1 MQRTGMTSNMT
12 LNMITGMIKRLRYLS
27 MELKKTAKLLPA
39 MLAQIILL
47 ISVLAMVVFGSVKS
61 MGWEALSIHAE
72 IAVVVGED
80 STLMTGM
87 LLRYVENMESVSQF
101 CDFRQTTE
109 QEGFALLEKG
119 EVTALVL
126 LPEGLL
132 EGIMN
137 GTNPVVEIY
146 FPKQVG
152 LEALFFREMTE
163 AGEGLLRVA
172 QAQIYGAG
180 DMARAFG
187 LTEQLSQIEV
197 EIDSYN
203 LAFAL
208 DRLALY
214 DSAKV
219 SAFGSVNAVQFYLA
233 SGSIMFLLLAGM
245 AMYPVVRRE
254 PPALCRQLERAGMGE
269 IWQSFCQ
276 WLCGLLCISL
286 FAGVLWAA
294 VRLFVRFGP
303 QETVEHLVTDR
314 GYPLYMEAGLA
325 AVILMTVTT
334 LVYLIHSLA
343 GSRTGGILLVFLL
356 SVVTVYLSGGLV
368 PAMFLPQPMRT
379 LGAWLPSAWL
389 IRAMCGLWAGRDA
402 VVTGECVVVLCG
414 YTVLCG
420 GLVCALRQGRARRRT
435 G

>member
-1 MQRTGMTSNMT
+1 MTSNMT

-61 MGWEALSIHAE
+61 MGWEALSVHAE

-119 EVTALVL
+119 EVTALVV

-146 FPKQVG
+146 FPKQAG

-286 FAGVLWAA
+286 FAGVLWTA

-303 QETVEHLVTDR
+303 QETVEML
-314 GYPLYMEAGLA
+314 
-325 AVILMTVTT
+325 
-334 LVYLIHSLA
+334 
-343 GSRTGGILLVFLL
+343 
-356 SVVTVYLSGGLV
+356 
-368 PAMFLPQPMRT
+368 
-379 LGAWLPSAWL
+379 
-389 IRAMCGLWAGRDA
+389 
-402 VVTGECVVVLCG
+402 
-414 YTVLCG
+414 
-420 GLVCALRQGRARRRT
+420 
-435 G
+435 

>member
-1 MQRTGMTSNMT
+1 MTSNMT

-61 MGWEALSIHAE
+61 MGWEALSVHAE

-146 FPKQVG
+146 FPKQAG

-219 SAFGSVNAVQFYLA
+219 SAFIISNAK
-233 SGSIMFLLLAGM
+233 
-245 AMYPVVRRE
+245 
-254 PPALCRQLERAGMGE
+254 C
-269 IWQSFCQ
+269 
-276 WLCGLLCISL
+276 
-286 FAGVLWAA
+286 
-294 VRLFVRFGP
+294 
-303 QETVEHLVTDR
+303 
-314 GYPLYMEAGLA
+314 
-325 AVILMTVTT
+325 
-334 LVYLIHSLA
+334 
-343 GSRTGGILLVFLL
+343 
-356 SVVTVYLSGGLV
+356 
-368 PAMFLPQPMRT
+368 
-379 LGAWLPSAWL
+379 
-389 IRAMCGLWAGRDA
+389 
-402 VVTGECVVVLCG
+402 
-414 YTVLCG
+414 
-420 GLVCALRQGRARRRT
+420 
-435 G
+435 

>member
-1 MQRTGMTSNMT
+1 M
-12 LNMITGMIKRLRYLS
+12 
-27 MELKKTAKLLPA
+27 
-39 MLAQIILL
+39 
-47 ISVLAMVVFGSVKS
+47 
-61 MGWEALSIHAE
+61 
-72 IAVVVGED
+72 
-80 STLMTGM
+80 
-87 LLRYVENMESVSQF
+87 
-101 CDFRQTTE
+101 
-109 QEGFALLEKG
+109 
-119 EVTALVL
+119 
-126 LPEGLL
+126 
-132 EGIMN
+132 
-137 GTNPVVEIY
+137 VEIY
-146 FPKQVG
+146 FPKQAG

-233 SGSIMFLLLAGM
+233 SGSILFLLLAGM

-276 WLCGLLCISL
+276 WICGLLCISL
-286 FAGVLWAA
+286 FAGILWAA

-303 QETVEHLVTDR
+303 QETVERLVTDN
-314 GYPLYMEAGLA
+314 GYPFYMGAGLT
-325 AVILMTVTT
+325 AVILMTVTP

-356 SVVTVYLSGGLV
+356 SVVMVYLSGGLV
-368 PAMFLPQPMRT
+368 PPMFLPQPMRT
-379 LGAWLPSAWL
+379 LGAWLPTAWL
-389 IRAMCGLWAGRDA
+389 IRAACGLWAGRDA
-402 VVTGECVVVLCG
+402 AVTGECVVVLCG
-414 YTVLCG
+414 YTALCG
-420 GLVCALRQGRARRRT
+420 GLVCALRQGRVRRRT

>member
-1 MQRTGMTSNMT
+1 MASNI
-12 LNMITGMIKRLRYLS
+12 ITDMKKKLRYLS
-27 MELKKTAKLLPA
+27 MELKKTAKLLPG

-61 MGWEALSIHAE
+61 MGWEALSVHAE
-72 IAVVVGED
+72 IAVVVGGD
-80 STLMTGM
+80 RTMMTGM
-87 LLRYVENMESVSQF
+87 MLRYVESMESVSQF
-101 CDFRQTTE
+101 CRFRQTTE
-109 QEGFALLEKG
+109 QEGLALLEKG

-137 GTNPVVEIY
+137 GTNPVVEIC
-146 FPKQVG
+146 FPKQAG

-187 LTEQLSQIEV
+187 LTDRLSRMEV

-214 DSAKV
+214 DSVKV

-233 SGSIMFLLLAGM
+233 SGSILFLLLAGM

-254 PPALCRQLERAGMGE
+254 PQAFCRQLERAGTGE
-269 IWQSFCQ
+269 IWQGFCQ

-303 QETVEHLVTDR
+303 QETVERLVTGS
-314 GYPLYMEAGLA
+314 GYPFYMKAGLT

-343 GSRTGGILLVFLL
+343 GSRTGGILLVFLF
-356 SVVTVYLSGGLV
+356 SVVMAYLSGGLV
-368 PAMFLPQPMRT
+368 PAMFLPQALRT
-379 LGAWLPSAWL
+379 AGAWLPTAWL
-389 IRAMCGLWAGRDA
+389 VRAACGLLAGRDGA
-402 VVTGECVVVLCG
+402 VAGECVAVLCG
-414 YTVLCG
+414 YTALCG
-420 GLVCALRQGRARRRT
+420 ALACALRCGGGCRRA